1 MKIVK
6 LGLSSLACV
15 FTALGACS
23 SVAVAADNDFASLQ
37 ASSTVPV
44 NDNRIAALWSV
55 TPSLDDSQQQRV
67 RRDCTASYVGDN
79 FWLTAHHCVSNS
91 PFMDGFLRQSDGEVA
106 GIAAIYTKS
115 STEDVALIKV
125 GDGINADSFTLAT
138 EPLKIGDQAVLTGY
152 GQPHDYASSAET
164 VISEKV
170 DSLNFGNVTYTDLL
184 KGKSSTD
191 SRSCGGDSGAPVYK
205 NNTLYAVHT
214 AGGFNPE
221 CIDGKDRP
229 MWHTNLP
236 PRADWV
242 HETIHSNVGLSPQ
255 EKVKAENGLKYAP
268 PVAHPPVET
277 HAPDTHKE
285 TRKSSSDMSSLSSS
299 GHF

>member
-6 LGLSSLACV
+6 LGLSSLACA

-125 GDGINADSFTLAT
+125 GDGINADSFTVAT

-152 GQPHDYASSAET
+152 GQPHDYASSAST

-170 DSLNFGNVTYTDLL
+170 NSLNFGNVTYTDLF
-184 KGKSSTD
+184 KGTSSTT
-191 SRSCGGDSGAPVYK
+191 SRSCGGDSGEV
-205 NNTLYAVHT
+205 
-214 AGGFNPE
+214 
-221 CIDGKDRP
+221 
-229 MWHTNLP
+229 
-236 PRADWV
+236 PRFC
-242 HETIHSNVGLSPQ
+242 S
-255 EKVKAENGLKYAP
+255 
-268 PVAHPPVET
+268 
-277 HAPDTHKE
+277 
-285 TRKSSSDMSSLSSS
+285 
-299 GHF
+299 

>member
-1 MKIVK
+1 M
-6 LGLSSLACV
+6 
-15 FTALGACS
+15 
-23 SVAVAADNDFASLQ
+23 AVAADNDFASLQ

-125 GDGINADSFTLAT
+125 GDGINADSFTVAT

-152 GQPHDYASSAET
+152 GQPHDYASSAST

-170 DSLNFGNVTYTDLL
+170 NSLNFGNVTYTDLF
-184 KGKSSTD
+184 KGTSSTT
-191 SRSCGGDSGAPVYK
+191 SRSCGGDSGAPIYK
-205 NNTLYAVHT
+205 DNILYAVHT

-221 CIDGKDRP
+221 CNDGQDRP
-229 MWHTNLP
+229 MWHTNIVSRIP
-236 PRADWV
+236 WIK
-242 HETIHSNVGLSPQ
+242 ETMQSNSSFTDQ
-255 EKVKAENGLKYAP
+255 EKAKSNTGLK
-268 PVAHPPVET
+268 
-277 HAPDTHKE
+277 HAATLFPDASNPKNPHNDSSPE
-285 TRKSSSDMSSLSSS
+285 KSSLSLSSLSSTQQ
-299 GHF
+299 

>member
-1 MKIVK
+1 M
-6 LGLSSLACV
+6 
-15 FTALGACS
+15 
-23 SVAVAADNDFASLQ
+23 AVAADDDFASLQ

-55 TPSLDDSQQQRV
+55 TPSADDSQQQRV

-125 GDGINADSFTLAT
+125 GDGINADPFTLST
-138 EPLKIGDQAVLTGY
+138 ESLKIGDQAVLTGY
-152 GQPHDYASSAET
+152 SKPHDYASSAST

-170 DSLNFGNVTYTDLL
+170 DSLNFGNVTYTDLF
-184 KGKSSTD
+184 KGESSSP
-191 SRSCGGDSGAPVYK
+191 SRACGGDSGAPIYK

-221 CIDGKDRP
+221 CTDGKHKP
-229 MWHTNLP
+229 MWHTNII
-236 PRADWV
+236 PRVSWIN
-242 HETIHSNVGLSPQ
+242 ETIQSSPSLTVQEKSKVDRGLKHADSLFSNVDKSQIPHND
-255 EKVKAENGLKYAP
+255 EVSAK
-268 PVAHPPVET
+268 
-277 HAPDTHKE
+277 
-285 TRKSSSDMSSLSSS
+285 KSSSRFNLSSVQS
-299 GHF
+299 SQHSKHPYVQ

>member
-125 GDGINADSFTLAT
+125 GDGINADSFTVAT

-152 GQPHDYASSAET
+152 GQPHDYASSAST

-170 DSLNFGNVTYTDLL
+170 NSLNFGNVTYTDLF
-184 KGKSSTD
+184 KGTSSTT
-191 SRSCGGDSGAPVYK
+191 SRSCGGDSGAPIYK
-205 NNTLYAVHT
+205 DNILYAVHT

-221 CIDGKDRP
+221 CNDGKDRP
-229 MWHTNLP
+229 MWHTNIVSRIP
-236 PRADWV
+236 WIK
-242 HETIHSNVGLSPQ
+242 ETMQSNSSFTDQ
-255 EKVKAENGLKYAP
+255 EKAKSNTGLK
-268 PVAHPPVET
+268 
-277 HAPDTHKE
+277 HAATLFPDVSNPKNPHNDSSPE
-285 TRKSSSDMSSLSSS
+285 KSPFSLSSLSSAQQ
-299 GHF
+299 

>member
-1 MKIVK
+1 MNIVK
-6 LGLSSLACV
+6 LFSFSLACV
-15 FTALGACS
+15 FTVLGFCPV
-23 SVAVAADNDFASLQ
+23 VAVAADNDFASLR

-44 NDNRIAALWSV
+44 NDNRIAAVWSV
-55 TPSLDDSQQQRV
+55 APSLDDSQQQRV

-79 FWLTAHHCVSNS
+79 FWLTAHHCVSDS

-106 GIAAIYTKS
+106 GIAAMYTKS
-115 STEDVALIKV
+115 STEDIALIKV

-138 EPLKIGDQAVLTGY
+138 EALKIGDQAILTGY
-152 GQPHDYASSAET
+152 GQPHDYASSAST

-184 KGKSSTD
+184 KGKSSTP

-205 NNTLYAVHT
+205 DNTLYAIHT

-221 CIDGKDRP
+221 CTDGQDRP

-236 PRADWV
+236 PRANWV
-242 HETIHSNVGLSPQ
+242 HETINSNAGLSPQ

-268 PVAHPPVET
+268 SAAPPPVAPYIRP
-277 HAPDTHKE
+277 
-285 TRKSSSDMSSLSSS
+285 
-299 GHF
+299 